1 MHIICRRDARHQAAW
16 DLCIPKEFIFVVWDE
31 DARLLAGV
39 GLLESLQVDES
50 TRAESFLERHLVIEN
65 NERGRSKRGEE
76 L

>member
-1 MHIICRRDARHQAAW
+1 M
-16 DLCIPKEFIFVVWDE
+16 LKEFIFVVWDE

-50 TRAESFLERHLVIEN
+50 TRAESFLERHLVIKN